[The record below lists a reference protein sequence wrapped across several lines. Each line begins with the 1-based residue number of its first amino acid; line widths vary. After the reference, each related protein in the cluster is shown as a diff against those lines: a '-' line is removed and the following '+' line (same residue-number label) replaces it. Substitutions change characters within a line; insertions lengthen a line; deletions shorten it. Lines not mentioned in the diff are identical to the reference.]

1 MRDKG
6 TSRREPE
13 LKGKSK
19 GTSKAVRGTEIAGS
33 VSTMEIGVPQLSCK
47 GTFEVKT
54 LSLNKWI
61 PEEARGARFDVS
73 T

>member
-1 MRDKG
+1 MANPKERARLFG
-6 TSRREPE
+6 AP
-13 LKGKSK
+13 
-19 GTSKAVRGTEIAGS
+19 ARGTEIAGS